1 MKITITGEHAGKST
15 TIAVWEYTAEV
26 VKDTSVDL
34 EDEIMDAIKQQ
45 MVYYINKIV
54 REE

>member
-26 VKDTSVDL
+26 VKDTSVNV

-54 REE
+54 RE

>member
-34 EDEIMDAIKQQ
+34 EDEIMNAIKQQ
-45 MVYYINKIV
+45 MVHYINKIV

>member
-26 VKDTSVDL
+26 VKDTSVDV
-34 EDEIMDAIKQQ
+34 EDEIMAAIKQQ
-45 MVYYINKIV
+45 MVHYINKIV

>member
-1 MKITITGEHAGKST
+1 MKITITGEHEGKFT

-26 VKDTSVDL
+26 VKDTSIDV
-34 EDEIMDAIKQQ
+34 EDEIMTAIKQQ
-45 MVYYINKIV
+45 MRYYINKIV

>member
-15 TIAVWEYTAEV
+15 TIAVWECTAEV
-26 VKDTSVDL
+26 VEDTSINV

>member
-26 VKDTSVDL
+26 VEDTSVDL
-34 EDEIMDAIKQQ
+34 EDEIMNAIKQQ

>member
-15 TIAVWEYTAEV
+15 TIAVWEYTPEV
-26 VKDTSVDL
+26 VKDTSIDL
-34 EDEIMDAIKQQ
+34 EDEIMTAIKQQ
-45 MVYYINKIV
+45 MVHYINKIV

>member
-26 VKDTSVDL
+26 VEDTSVDVEEKL
-34 EDEIMDAIKQQ
+34 WTAIRQQ
-45 MVYYINKIV
+45 MQHYIERVVK
-54 REE
+54 E

>member
-26 VKDTSVDL
+26 VKDTSVDV
-34 EDEIMDAIKQQ
+34 EEEIMAALQQQ
-45 MVYYINKIV
+45 MRHYIQMVVKND
-54 REE
+54 

>member
-15 TIAVWEYTAEV
+15 TIAIWECSSEV
-26 VKDTSVDL
+26 VEDTSINV
-34 EDEIMDAIKQQ
+34 EDEIMDVIKQQ
-45 MVYYINKIV
+45 MVHYINKIV

>member
-26 VKDTSVDL
+26 VKNTSIDV
-34 EDEIMDAIKQQ
+34 EDEIMAAIKQQ
-45 MVYYINKIV
+45 MVHYINKIV
-54 REE
+54 RAE

>member
-1 MKITITGEHAGKST
+1 MKITITGEHRGKSK
-15 TIAVWEYTAEV
+15 TIAVWEYTPEV
-26 VKDTSVDL
+26 VKDTSINI